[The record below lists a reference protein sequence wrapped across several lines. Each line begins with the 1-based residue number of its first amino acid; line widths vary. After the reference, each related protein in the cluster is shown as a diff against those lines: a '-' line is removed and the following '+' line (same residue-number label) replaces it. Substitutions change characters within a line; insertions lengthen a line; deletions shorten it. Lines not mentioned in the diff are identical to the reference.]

1 MALGPRPA
9 RIVIH
14 GSQVETQE
22 KGHSAARS
30 SLPTPGT
37 LSSLFAAD
45 EAWEEAFLDW
55 EGKIPA
61 YESFQG
67 KLGRNAET
75 LAAAL
80 AFDLEV
86 ERSGERLGSYA
97 SLRSAEDT
105 ANSVYQ
111 RMQGR
116 WLNVASRA
124 AEAASY
130 LRPEI
135 LAVPAAKMKR
145 FLADPRLAA
154 YRILLERLLEE
165 KPHTLSEKEERL
177 LAMQTEMAQ
186 TASQAFGQLN
196 DADLK
201 FGAIRDDKGRPIE
214 LTHATFQTLLH
225 SPKRS
230 VRKTAFHQLYRQYAA
245 HEHALAATLA
255 GSVHRDVYYARAR
268 NHPSALEA
276 AMFPDRVP
284 AAVYENLVASVRAHL
299 PALHRY
305 YGVRRRAM
313 KLREIHHY
321 DTYVPILAG
330 LEARHT
336 WDQAVEVVIAALRRW
351 EASTAR
357 F

>member
-1 MALGPRPA
+1 MAAKLKLKKRPL
-9 RIVIH
+9 R
-14 GSQVETQE
+14 SQVKPADTWD
-22 KGHSAARS
+22 
-30 SLPTPGT
+30 

-145 FLADPRLAA
+145 FLADPRLRALPDPLGAA
-154 YRILLERLLEE
+154 ARREAA
-165 KPHTLSEKEERL
+165 H
-177 LAMQTEMAQ
+177 
-186 TASQAFGQLN
+186 AFGERGAVAG
-196 DADLK
+196 DANGD
-201 FGAIRDDKGRPIE
+201 GPDGQPGVRAAQRRRSEIRRNPGR
-214 LTHATFQTLLH
+214 Q
-225 SPKRS
+225 
-230 VRKTAFHQLYRQYAA
+230 RQADRA
-245 HEHALAATLA
+245 DARHVSDALALTQAERPKN
-255 GSVHRDVYYARAR
+255 GVS
-268 NHPSALEA
+268 
-276 AMFPDRVP
+276 
-284 AAVYENLVASVRAHL
+284 
-299 PALHRY
+299 PALPP
-305 YGVRRRAM
+305 VRGA
-313 KLREIHHY
+313 
-321 DTYVPILAG
+321 
-330 LEARHT
+330 
-336 WDQAVEVVIAALRRW
+336 
-351 EASTAR
+351 
-357 F
+357 